1 MNLIDKIIDRLDA
14 LDKFKERVYIWY
26 NYKDTQVALAIILFL
41 VLIGTVLYFI
51 FDVGLP
57 WYWSL
62 IFVCSLCIGILYLIV
77 RYTRNKRKNIGT
89 VMAVPIKTIGLDFN
103 RMVLDNIYYVL
114 RGYEKIDVEKTG
126 IDNFHAVLTQ
136 QFEDTDSEIH
146 FIAMNWGEVRYVL
159 SKFKEKCGVE
169 YSTFEKSNK
178 LFLDGKLVTAKK
190 LSNNGLRKH
199 PAKYFTD
206 KIDSCFPR

>member
-1 MNLIDKIIDRLDA
+1 MNIIDEIIDRLDA
-14 LDKFKERVYIWY
+14 LDKFIERVKTWY
-26 NYKDTQVALAIILFL
+26 YFRDTQVALAIVLFL
-41 VLIGTVLYFI
+41 ILIGAVLYFI

-62 IFVCSLCIGILYLIV
+62 IFVCSLCIGIFYLLV
-77 RYTRNKRKNIGT
+77 RFTKKERKNIGT
-89 VMAVPIKTIGLDFN
+89 VAVEPIKTIGLDFN

-126 IDNFHAVLTQ
+126 IDNFHSVLTQ
-136 QFEDTDSEIH
+136 RFEETDSEIH
-146 FIAMNWGEVRYVL
+146 FTDMSWAEVRYL
-159 SKFKEKCGVE
+159 LEKFKEKCGVE
-169 YSTFEKSNK
+169 YSTFERSNK
-178 LFLDGKLVTAKK
+178 LFLEGKPVTARK

-206 KIDSCFPR
+206 KIDNCFPK